1 MTGPTAS
8 VVRTRGTGDS
18 APRPSIRLIRGF
30 TLLELLVAIGVFALF
45 STMAY
50 GGLMQILESRDRVD
64 AERAYWSG
72 LARAFLRIEDDL
84 LHARERSVRG
94 VAGTPLPAFI
104 GQPTDTRAVADP
116 PLEFTRGGV
125 LTLSEGARSDLQR
138 VAYKFEDER
147 IVRLTWPVLDRAPT
161 TTANETVLLE
171 DVEDFQVRFFAGAP
185 AATAGT
191 PTAALTTAPPSAQAS
206 WPPTGGS
213 LTALPQAV
221 ELTVRLRGRGELKR
235 VFLVNG

>member
-1 MTGPTAS
+1 MTTPTTS
-8 VVRTRGTGDS
+8 LRHHGRQRTRAG
-18 APRPSIRLIRGF
+18 AAGF

-50 GGLMQILESRDRVD
+50 GGLVQILESRDRVD
-64 AERAYWSG
+64 AERAYWTG
-72 LARAFLRIEDDL
+72 LQRAFLRIEDDL
-84 LHARERSVRG
+84 LHARERAVRS
-94 VAGTPLPAFI
+94 VAGTPLPALI

-138 VAYKFEDER
+138 VAYKFEDGKLW
-147 IVRLTWPVLDRAPT
+147 RLTWPVLDRAPT

-171 DVEDFQVRFFAGAP
+171 DVEDFQVRFFGGASATGTPAAP
-185 AATAGT
+185 A
-191 PTAALTTAPPSAQAS
+191 TAPPSAQAS
-206 WPPTGGS
+206 WPPAGAS

>member
-1 MTGPTAS
+1 MTRPTTAL
-8 VVRTRGTGDS
+8 
-18 APRPSIRLIRGF
+18 PRRPRRRISPFVRGF

-64 AERAYWSG
+64 AERTYWTG

-84 LHARERSVRG
+84 LHARERSVRS
-94 VAGTPLPAFI
+94 VSGTPLPALQ

-138 VAYKFEDER
+138 VAYKFEDGKLW
-147 IVRLTWPVLDRAPT
+147 RLTWPVLDRAPT
-161 TTANETVLLE
+161 TKPQETVLLE
-171 DVEDFQVRFFAGAP
+171 DVEDFQARFFGGVPVAGAP
-185 AATAGT
+185 AAA
-191 PTAALTTAPPSAQAS
+191 PVAAAPPSAQAT

-221 ELTVRLRGRGELKR
+221 ELTIKLRGRGELKR

>member
-1 MTGPTAS
+1 MQE
-8 VVRTRGTGDS
+8 
-18 APRPSIRLIRGF
+18 RLPGWRDCGF

-64 AERAYWSG
+64 AERTYWTG

-84 LHARERSVRG
+84 LHARERTVRSVS
-94 VAGTPLPAFI
+94 GTPLPALV

-125 LTLSEGARSDLQR
+125 LTLNEGARSDLQR
-138 VAYKFEDER
+138 VAYKFEDGKLW
-147 IVRLTWPVLDRAPT
+147 RLTWPVLDRAPT
-161 TTANETVLLE
+161 TKPHEALLLE
-171 DVEDFQVRFFAGAP
+171 DVEDFQARFFAGVPTAGAP
-185 AATAGT
+185 AAA
-191 PTAALTTAPPSAQAS
+191 PVAAAPPSAQAT
-206 WPPTGGS
+206 WPPSGGS

-221 ELTVRLRGRGELKR
+221 ELTIKLRGRGELKR

>member
-1 MTGPTAS
+1 MTRPTTAL
-8 VVRTRGTGDS
+8 
-18 APRPSIRLIRGF
+18 PRHPRRRISPFVRGF

-64 AERAYWSG
+64 VERTYWTG

-84 LHARERSVRG
+84 LHARERSVRS
-94 VAGTPLPAFI
+94 VAGTPLPALQ

-125 LTLSEGARSDLQR
+125 ITLSEGARSDLQR
-138 VAYKFEDER
+138 VAYKFEDGR
-147 IVRLTWPVLDRAPT
+147 LWRLTWPVLDRAPT
-161 TTANETVLLE
+161 TKPQETVLLE
-171 DVEDFQVRFFAGAP
+171 DVEDFQARFFGGVPVAGAP
-185 AATAGT
+185 AAA
-191 PTAALTTAPPSAQAS
+191 PVAAAPPSAQAT

-221 ELTVRLRGRGELKR
+221 ELTIKLRGRGELKR

>member
-1 MTGPTAS
+1 MSSRVG
-8 VVRTRGTGDS
+8 
-18 APRPSIRLIRGF
+18 GF

-64 AERAYWSG
+64 VERTYWTG

-84 LHARERSVRG
+84 LHARERSVRS
-94 VAGTPLPAFI
+94 VSGTPLPALQ

-125 LTLSEGARSDLQR
+125 ITLSEGARSDLQR
-138 VAYKFEDER
+138 VAYKFEDGR
-147 IVRLTWPVLDRAPT
+147 LWRLTWPVLDRAPT
-161 TTANETVLLE
+161 TKPQETVLLE
-171 DVEDFQVRFFAGAP
+171 DVEDFQARFFGGVPVAGAQ
-185 AATAGT
+185 AAA
-191 PTAALTTAPPSAQAS
+191 PVAAAPPSAQAT

-213 LTALPQAV
+213 LTVLPQAV
-221 ELTVRLRGRGELKR
+221 ELTIKLRGRGELRR

>member
-1 MTGPTAS
+1 MTRPTTAL
-8 VVRTRGTGDS
+8 
-18 APRPSIRLIRGF
+18 PRHPRRRISPFVRGF

-64 AERAYWSG
+64 VERTYWTG

-84 LHARERSVRG
+84 LHARERSVRS
-94 VAGTPLPAFI
+94 VSGTPLPALQ

-125 LTLSEGARSDLQR
+125 ITLSEGARSDLQR
-138 VAYKFEDER
+138 VAYKFEDGR
-147 IVRLTWPVLDRAPT
+147 LWRLTWPVLDRAPT
-161 TTANETVLLE
+161 TKPQETVLLE
-171 DVEDFQVRFFAGAP
+171 DVEDFQARFFGGVPVAGAQ
-185 AATAGT
+185 AAA
-191 PTAALTTAPPSAQAS
+191 PVAAAPPSAQAT

-213 LTALPQAV
+213 LTVLPQAV
-221 ELTVRLRGRGELKR
+221 ELTIKLRGRGELRR

>member
-1 MTGPTAS
+1 MQPYAARRSGGRVA
-8 VVRTRGTGDS
+8 
-18 APRPSIRLIRGF
+18 GF

-64 AERAYWSG
+64 AERTYWTG

-84 LHARERSVRG
+84 LHARERTVRSVS
-94 VAGTPLPAFI
+94 GTPLPALQ
-104 GQPTDTRAVADP
+104 GQPTDTRAVAEP

-138 VAYKFEDER
+138 VAYKFEDGKLW
-147 IVRLTWPVLDRAPT
+147 RLTWPVLDRAPT
-161 TTANETVLLE
+161 TKPHEAVLLE
-171 DVEDFQVRFFAGAP
+171 DVEDFQARFFAGVPTAG
-185 AATAGT
+185 ATA
-191 PTAALTTAPPSAQAS
+191 AAPPSAQAT
-206 WPPTGGS
+206 WPPSGGS

-221 ELTVRLRGRGELKR
+221 ELTIKLRGRGELKR